1 MGDLKIEIEAFPG
14 AEISR
19 VCRSVIALA
28 DKLGITVMCPFNGVR
43 LMACPGDS
51 AERLE
56 SDWRKKMKS
65 DDGYNLARGHPPHP
79 LPERS

>member
-1 MGDLKIEIEAFPG
+1 MGDLKIEMKPSPAQKSASVPD
-14 AEISR
+14 
-19 VCRSVIALA
+19 VIALA

-65 DDGYNLARGHPPHP
+65 DDGYNLARGHPPP
-79 LPERS
+79 TT